1 MTNEQTRYSRL
12 AQITKLINTNLE
24 LREALKHVVTAISEE
39 IVSCDSVGIYL
50 PQEDGTYRGF
60 VGKPELING
69 MSLDMHVV
77 DTTHDHLAKEVIDTK
92 EPIYIPDTSKDSR
105 PDRRAVEAFGI
116 KSLLVLPMAYEDE
129 LYGLVFLFDYGIPM
143 NLQPSE
149 IESIEA
155 YVNMAAVA
163 VRNANNLTKKESL
176 IADKQLLLNVTR
188 ELSLCSTLQE
198 VMDKCFEYLGEVLGN
213 SNIGAHLLDP
223 VAHQH
228 INPTSLSKDSDWSE
242 EDWMQTHRHLDVDFK
257 KDLVFQEVLST
268 KKSIFIPDT
277 VNDSR
282 PNHEACHRFGIK
294 GMYMIP
300 LIATGKVLGT
310 VAIVN
315 LKEKN
320 YTYPDSAMQL
330 AESIV
335 DATAPVLS
343 YLLYIE
349 KQELIISERTSELTE
364 KNNELERLLK
374 EVKHI
379 GREKELIL
387 NSAGDGIFGLDLNG
401 MITFCNP
408 SATNLLGY
416 QHEQEL
422 IGHSSHHIFPNC
434 MLDESGKFSP
444 TISSENNKGAE
455 EEYFHKKDGHH
466 FPVEFVIAPQ
476 IENKE
481 TVGYVVTFKDITNRK
496 QMEEKI
502 KYHAY
507 YDSIT
512 NLPNRVLFQDR
523 LHQALKYAELYGRNL
538 GVLFL
543 DLDRFKKINDTFGHT
558 FGDKVL
564 KKIADCLLHALPKET
579 TVSRQ
584 GGDEFIILLP
594 SIQSK
599 QEAKDCA
606 REVLQVFSDALHING
621 QEVSVKTSIGI
632 SIFPD
637 NGMNSEQLIKHADVA
652 MYKAKKLSGN
662 QFQLY
667 DPELEDRTVES
678 VEFENDLY
686 RALKNDELTAV
697 YQPKYDSLKNVIV
710 GVEALLRWNRPNKG
724 VIKPRDFIPLA
735 EETGLI
741 IPMGEWILRK
751 ACAQTKEWHNQG
763 FEHMAVSVNLSPQ
776 QFNQEELVA
785 NVKQIL
791 EDTELPPS
799 CLELEL
805 TENLIIHNTKKTL
818 NVIHQLRE
826 LGVKISID
834 DFGTGYSSLG
844 YLKDFPVD
852 TLKIDKTFIDE
863 LPENPNNAAI
873 TNTIITLANSL
884 QLDVIAE
891 GVEKKEQVEYL
902 NAHGCHLI
910 QGYYFSKPLKAENVM
925 QQMYSQYL

>member
-12 AQITKLINTNLE
+12 AQVTKLINTNLE
-24 LREALKHVVTAISEE
+24 LRVALEHVVTAISEE

-50 PQEDGTYRGF
+50 PQEDNTYRGF
-60 VGKPELING
+60 VGKPDLING
-69 MSLDMHVV
+69 VSLDMHVV
-77 DTTHDHLAKEVIDTK
+77 DTAHDHLAKEVIETR
-92 EPIYIPDTSKDSR
+92 EPIYIPDTSLDSR
-105 PDRRAVEAFGI
+105 PDQRAVEAFGI
-116 KSLLVLPMAYEDE
+116 KSLLVLPMAFEKE

-163 VRNANNLTKKESL
+163 VRNAKNLTKKESL

-188 ELSLCSTLQE
+188 ELSMCSSLQE
-198 VMDKCFEYLGEVLGN
+198 VMDKCFEYLGEVLDN
-213 SNIGAHLLDP
+213 PNIGAHLLDP
-223 VAHQH
+223 VASRH
-228 INPTSLSKDSDWSE
+228 INPASLSKDSEWSE
-242 EDWMQTHRHLDVDFK
+242 EEWKRTHRHLALDFK
-257 KDLVFQEVLST
+257 KDLVFQEVLT
-268 KKSIFIPDT
+268 KKKSIYIPDT
-277 VNDSR
+277 EQDLR
-282 PNHEACHRFGIK
+282 PNHEACNLFGIK
-294 GMYMIP
+294 GIYMIP
-300 LIATGKVLGT
+300 LIAAGKVLGT

-315 LKEKN
+315 LSEQN
-320 YTYPDSAMQL
+320 YPYSKTAMQL

-349 KQELIISERTSELTE
+349 KQELIISERTSELTQ
-364 KNNELERLLK
+364 KNNELEHVIH
-374 EVKHI
+374 EVKQI

-387 NSAGDGIFGLDLNG
+387 NSAGEGIFGLDLKG
-401 MITFCNP
+401 FITFCNP
-408 SATNLLGY
+408 SAANLLGY
-416 QHEQEL
+416 YHEKEL

-434 MLDESGKFSP
+434 MLDESASFSP
-444 TISSENNKGAE
+444 SNDSGRRAE
-455 EEYFHKKDGHH
+455 EEFFHKKNGER
-466 FPVEFVIAPQ
+466 FPVEFVITPQ
-476 IENKE
+476 IEKQQ
-481 TVGYVVTFKDITNRK
+481 TVGYVVTFKDITHRR

-523 LHQALKYAELYGRNL
+523 LHQALKYAELYGTSL

-558 FGDKVL
+558 FGDQVL
-564 KKIADCLLHALPKET
+564 KKIADRLVHTLPKET
-579 TVSRQ
+579 TISRQ
-584 GGDEFIILLP
+584 GGDEFTILLP

-599 QEAKDCA
+599 QEAKESA
-606 REVLQVFSDALHING
+606 REVLHVFSDALHVNG
-621 QEVSVKTSIGI
+621 QEVFVKTSIGI
-632 SIFPD
+632 SVFPD

-667 DPELEDRTVES
+667 APELEDRTVES

-686 RALKNDELTAV
+686 RALMNEELTIL
-697 YQPKYDSLKNVIV
+697 YQPKYNSRKGVLI

-724 VIKPRDFIPLA
+724 IIKPKEFIPLA

-741 IPMGEWILRK
+741 IPMGEWILRQ
-751 ACAQTKEWHNQG
+751 ACLQTQAWHEQG
-763 FEHMAVSVNLSPQ
+763 FQDITVSVNLSPQ
-776 QFNQEELVA
+776 QFNQDELVGH
-785 NVKQIL
+785 VKQIL
-791 EDTELPPS
+791 EETRLSPD

-805 TENLIIHNTKKTL
+805 TENLIIHNTKKTRSI
-818 NVIHQLRE
+818 IHQLKD
-826 LGVKISID
+826 LGVQISID

-852 TLKIDKTFIDE
+852 ALKIDKTFIDD
-863 LPENPNNAAI
+863 LPGNPANAAI

-884 QLDVIAE
+884 RLNVIAE
-891 GVEKKEQVEYL
+891 GVEKKEQLDYL
-902 NAHGCHLI
+902 NANGCHLI
-910 QGYYFSKPLKAENVM
+910 QGYYYSKPVEAEKAMEQMHTNLKK
-925 QQMYSQYL
+925 